1 MQQALASTQKALVDL
16 CAETR
21 LLRESVSALTARESQ
36 LRAILEADVALED
49 QFARLDAIL
58 DESRIAKHV
67 TKAIERAELHCSPFP
82 YSVIDEL
89 FPKDFFG
96 ALVRGIPPVQL
107 FADRAVNKQQ
117 LVVPFAMAPAYARR
131 VWKFMTAVVA
141 ERLLTPML
149 VQKFRAPLTEW
160 IAANWPPLASEP
172 LAPPMKLHSSSGRLM
187 LRSRGYNIAPHR
199 DPRWGFVTCLIYLPR
214 PDDLETWGTKL
225 YAVDED
231 REARNT
237 LPHWIDERQCRLV
250 AEVPFRRN
258 TALVFMNSAGAHGAS
273 ISDDAEPPDLQ
284 RYAYQFRIGPT
295 RESITELLKLLP
307 EDRRAAWSGK
317 MDF

>member
-1 MQQALASTQKALVDL
+1 VDCRELAPVGIRAARAADEAAQQLGTS
-16 CAETR
+16 
-21 LLRESVSALTARESQ
+21 
-36 LRAILEADVALED
+36 DVA
-49 QFARLDAIL
+49 QPRLQ
-58 DESRIAKHV
+58 H
-67 TKAIERAELHCSPFP
+67 
-82 YSVIDEL
+82 
-89 FPKDFFG
+89 
-96 ALVRGIPPVQL
+96 
-107 FADRAVNKQQ
+107 
-117 LVVPFAMAPAYARR
+117 
-131 VWKFMTAVVA
+131 
-141 ERLLTPML
+141 
-149 VQKFRAPLTEW
+149 
-160 IAANWPPLASEP
+160 
-172 LAPPMKLHSSSGRLM
+172 
-187 LRSRGYNIAPHR
+187 
-199 DPRWGFVTCLIYLPR
+199 PRWGFVTCLIYLPR